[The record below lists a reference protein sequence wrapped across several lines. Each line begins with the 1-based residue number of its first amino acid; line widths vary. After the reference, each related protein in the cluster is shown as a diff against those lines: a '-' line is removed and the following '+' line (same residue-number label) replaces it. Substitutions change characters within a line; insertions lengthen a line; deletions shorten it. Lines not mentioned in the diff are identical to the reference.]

1 MYNMFSLLKGYTI
14 RYYTYVFFI
23 VITSLLTI
31 VNPFLTK
38 TIVDDV
44 IKGGNKQILLPLL
57 LTIMGVTIF
66 RQVLKY
72 SCQMNFE
79 AISQKIVLDIRMKG
93 YDKLMKL
100 DFGYFD
106 IHKSGDIMAQLTADV
121 DMIRHFIAYV
131 VYQTVESLVIFLGAL
146 IVLVFYINAYLS
158 VGLFLV
164 IPIVAFLAFK
174 LAIEQ
179 KSKFRQLRETRS
191 VLNTVVSENIWA
203 QRAVK
208 AFVREEYENT
218 KLDSINQRFKQN
230 QIDINKVSRKYI
242 PFLNNI
248 NGVIQVYLV
257 VVGGVF
263 TINGLITIGDLIMFN
278 SMIWLITMPLSR
290 SGFLTN
296 DFINCFSSYEKIMQL
311 INQEPVILDKNKTR
325 QLKRIDGK
333 IEFKNVNFG
342 YECNEALRDVSFV
355 IEKGEKVG
363 IMGQTGSGKST
374 IINML
379 SRFYD
384 PESGAIFVDNRYLRD
399 IDLDLLRSSIATS
412 QQDVFL
418 FSDTVAKNIA
428 YGSPNASMEDIKNAA
443 KMANASEFIEKLSDG
458 YDTVVGERGVG
469 LSGGQKQ
476 RLSLARAIL
485 KKPSILILDDTT
497 SALDSET
504 EREIQEHL
512 MEICKHKTLIM
523 ISQKIS
529 SVKDCDLIIV
539 LRNGEII
546 ERGTHDELLLKKGY
560 YYNIFKHQFGGVTS
574 V

>member
-1 MYNMFSLLKGYTI
+1 
-14 RYYTYVFFI
+14 
-23 VITSLLTI
+23 LTI

-44 IKGGNKQILLPLL
+44 INGGNKQILISLL
-57 LTIMGVTIF
+57 LTIIGVTIF
-66 RQVLKY
+66 RQIVRFICL
-72 SCQMNFE
+72 MNFE
-79 AISQKIVLDIRMKG
+79 KISQKVVLDIRMKG
-93 YDKLMKL
+93 YNKLMEL

-106 IHKSGDIMAQLTADV
+106 EHKSGDIMAQLTADV

-131 VYQTVESLVIFLGAL
+131 IYQTFENSVIFLGAL
-146 IVLVFYINAYLS
+146 FVLVFYINAYLS

-179 KSKFRQLRETRS
+179 KSKFRRLRETRS
-191 VLNTVVSENIWA
+191 ILNTVVSENIWA

-208 AFVREEYENT
+208 AFVREDYENS
-218 KLDSINQRFKQN
+218 KLNTVNERFRENQF
-230 QIDINKVSRKYI
+230 DINKISRKYI
-242 PFLNNI
+242 PYLNNI
-248 NGVIQVYLV
+248 NGIIQVYLV
-257 VVGGVF
+257 IFGGVF
-263 TINGLITIGDLIMFN
+263 TINGYITIGDLIMFN
-278 SMIWLITMPLSR
+278 SMIWLITLPLSR

-296 DFINCFSSYEKIMQL
+296 DFINCFSSYEKIMEL
-311 INQEPVILDKNKTR
+311 LNQTPVILDKNKTR
-325 QLKRIDGK
+325 RLEKIEGK
-333 IEFKNVNFG
+333 IEFKNVRFG
-342 YECNEALRDVSFV
+342 YEDNKALKDVSFL
-355 IEKGEKVG
+355 IKKGTKVG
-363 IMGQTGSGKST
+363 IIGQTGSGKST
-374 IINML
+374 IINLL

-384 PESGAIFVDNRYLRD
+384 PDSGAIFIDDHYLKD

-428 YGSPNASMEDIKNAA
+428 YGSPNASLKEIENAA
-443 KMANASEFIEKLSDG
+443 KMANAEEFIKKLPEG
-458 YDTVVGERGVG
+458 YNTVVGERGVG

-476 RLSLARAIL
+476 RLALARAIL

-504 EREIQEHL
+504 EREIQEYL
-512 MEICKHKTLIM
+512 KEICENKTLII

-529 SVKDCDLIIV
+529 SVKDCDMILV
-539 LRNGEII
+539 LKDGQII
-546 ERGTHDELLLKKGY
+546 ERGSHDALLDNKGY
-560 YYNIFKHQFGGVTS
+560 YYNIFKHQFGGVNC

>member
-1 MYNMFSLLKGYTI
+1 
-14 RYYTYVFFI
+14 
-23 VITSLLTI
+23 
-31 VNPFLTK
+31 
-38 TIVDDV
+38 
-44 IKGGNKQILLPLL
+44 
-57 LTIMGVTIF
+57 
-66 RQVLKY
+66 
-72 SCQMNFE
+72 
-79 AISQKIVLDIRMKG
+79 
-93 YDKLMKL
+93 
-100 DFGYFD
+100 
-106 IHKSGDIMAQLTADV
+106 
-121 DMIRHFIAYV
+121 
-131 VYQTVESLVIFLGAL
+131 
-146 IVLVFYINAYLS
+146 
-158 VGLFLV
+158 
-164 IPIVAFLAFK
+164 
-174 LAIEQ
+174 
-179 KSKFRQLRETRS
+179 

-208 AFVREEYENT
+208 AFVREDYENK
-218 KLDSINQRFKQN
+218 KLDAINQRFKQN

-311 INQEPVILDKNKTR
+311 LNQKPVILDKNKTR
-325 QLKRIDGK
+325 QLKRIEGK
-333 IEFKNVNFG
+333 IEFKHVNFG
-342 YECNEALRDVSFV
+342 YESNEALKDVSFV
-355 IEKGEKVG
+355 IEKGAKVG

-384 PESGAIFVDNRYLRD
+384 PESGAIFVDDHYLRD
-399 IDLDLLRSSIATS
+399 VDLDLLRSSIATS

-428 YGSPNASMEDIKNAA
+428 YGSPNASLEDIKNAA
-443 KMANASEFIEKLSDG
+443 KMANASEFIEKLAEG

-485 KKPSILILDDTT
+485 KGPSILILDDTT

-504 EREIQEHL
+504 EREIQEYL
-512 MEICKHKTLIM
+512 KELCKNKTLIM

-529 SVKDCDLIIV
+529 SVKDCDLILV
-539 LRNGEII
+539 LKNGQII
-546 ERGTHDELLLKKGY
+546 ERGTHDELLIKKGY
-560 YYNIFKHQFGGVTS
+560 YYNIFKHQFGGVVS